1 MGVDRYSRNEALFG
15 AKGQA
20 RIAKTRVAIVG
31 LGGLGAPVAQ
41 QLAYL
46 GVRNYGLI
54 DFDVVTDSSLNR
66 LVGATDAD
74 VPVATKKIASAARM
88 ITAIQPAAT
97 ITPVDGRIDTPGAL
111 AAIAAADVV
120 FGCLDRDLPRLH
132 LISACAR
139 YAKPL
144 FDLASDTGGGDNPW
158 YGGRVVLC
166 DGRHCLVCLG
176 LLDQEEMRRDAM
188 SPDQRAAHERIYGVR
203 ADALD
208 GTGPM
213 VVSVN
218 GTIAS
223 LALTEFMAYVTSLRA
238 PIPHLVYRGDQQ
250 IIRRSLDE
258 PEKDCYYCSG
268 LWGSA
273 VGGLAS

>member
-15 AKGQA
+15 VEGQA
-20 RIAKTRVAIVG
+20 RIAATKVAIGG
-31 LGGLGAPVAQ
+31 LGGVGGPVAQ

-46 GVRNYGLI
+46 GVRDFAVI

-66 LVGATDAD
+66 LVGAIDAD
-74 VPVATKKIASAARM
+74 VQVAAKKIAIATRM
-88 ITAIQPAAT
+88 IRSIQPNAT
-97 ITPVDGRIDTPGAL
+97 ITPVDGRIDTPDAI

-132 LISACAR
+132 LASACAR
-139 YAKPL
+139 YAKTL
-144 FDLASDTGGGDNPW
+144 FDLASDTGGGDEPW
-158 YGGRVVLC
+158 YGGRVVFC
-166 DGRHCLVCLG
+166 DGTRCVVCLG

-203 ADALD
+203 ANALD

-213 VVSVN
+213 VVSIN
-218 GTIAS
+218 GIVAS
-223 LALTEFMAYVTSLRA
+223 LAVTEFMAHITGLRA
-238 PIPHLVYRGDQQ
+238 PMPHLIYRGDQQ
-250 IIRRSLDE
+250 IIRRSVDE
-258 PEKDCYYCSG
+258 PESDCYYCSG

-273 VGGLAS
+273 L